1 MLGLIATVAQLE
13 LRLSSKVTAW
23 PRYLLVRAGLG
34 FWSISMYYTFFISNP
49 IFWLSLELLSEVP
62 QMRLKVAMKLLTF
75 FKLLRISDSRLGS
88 CELSGYDFRRSEARP
103 AKNKV
108 AYKKMCMSK
117 DLPNCLKDGNSSMF
131 Y

>member
-75 FKLLRISDSRLGS
+75 F
-88 CELSGYDFRRSEARP
+88 
-103 AKNKV
+103 
-108 AYKKMCMSK
+108 
-117 DLPNCLKDGNSSMF
+117 
-131 Y
+131 